1 MDPLGQRK
9 ISILCEKTWDMFIL
23 SQVLG
28 SSTLS
33 GSYRFWT
40 QPTETSSDRMGGGFD
55 ELGGTWM
62 SQMVSKWVRTPVY
75 PIYK

>member
-1 MDPLGQRK
+1 
-9 ISILCEKTWDMFIL
+9 MFIL
-23 SQVLG
+23 SQVLA

-55 ELGGTWM
+55 ELGGRKQETIGNRM
-62 SQMVSKWVRTPVY
+62 TLK
-75 PIYK
+75 

>member
-1 MDPLGQRK
+1 
-9 ISILCEKTWDMFIL
+9 MFIL
-23 SQVLG
+23 SQVLA

-55 ELGGTWM
+55 ELGGIGSRKQDDLEM
-62 SQMVSKWVRTPVY
+62 MLFFSNFQ
-75 PIYK
+75 